1 MADQFSSGNAEPE
14 GRTSRRVED
23 SLNRDS
29 SSLAEAKRAPGRA
42 RSSCGCG
49 NAGESAA
56 GKSVSF
62 RTTTAEAVSCART
75 GFTRKERFDE
85 QKTRTGARNLGVFI
99 ARSMFLEF
107 RFRRHF
113 IARRAPHPHTSARFS
128 LGAKLCHHPARLK
141 SAAGLRRIKK
151 NRRKAN
157 VSDKCQTFP

>member
-1 MADQFSSGNAEPE
+1 M
-14 GRTSRRVED
+14 
-23 SLNRDS
+23 
-29 SSLAEAKRAPGRA
+29 AEAKRAPGRA

-56 GKSVSF
+56 GKSASF

-99 ARSMFLEF
+99 ARSMFLEY

-113 IARRAPHPHTSARFS
+113 IARRAHTRTLQQGFLSA
-128 LGAKLCHHPARLK
+128 PV
-141 SAAGLRRIKK
+141 
-151 NRRKAN
+151 
-157 VSDKCQTFP
+157 VSSSCALEICGGFA